1 MTLRYVT
8 LHYNYIQDASTC
20 IFTLRVD
27 PHGCW
32 FNLAYAPVVLWF
44 PTPLRWVKENR
55 DAMKENKDPNSTP
68 RKARDKEREPQRG
81 EEIGSTVPLA
91 TVGV

>member
-1 MTLRYVT
+1 MQV
-8 LHYNYIQDASTC
+8 HVSSH
-20 IFTLRVD
+20 LRVD

-81 EEIGSTVPLA
+81 EEESDVFEIGSTVPLA